1 MLNNTT
7 GTNQFT
13 QAIRLEISDQ
23 NPSGFCF
30 LVQINAFV
38 FKSRWDYQI

>member
-1 MLNNTT
+1 MLNTT